1 VVKTER
7 IRYRLQAQS
16 PLPVLQWLQRQALD
30 LQKQAPLGAA
40 AFSAAVGSAGGGGAE
55 QPVASTTAA
64 SSVRSFVIVH
74 LRE

>member
-7 IRYRLQAQS
+7 IRYRLQVQS
-16 PLPVLQWLQRQALD
+16 PLPVLQWLQRQAPD